1 MKRLLLCC
9 WIVLL
14 WFSHSVRADDV
25 WVIEIKGGIGPA
37 ISDYVSR
44 EIALAQEE
52 QAKFIVLKMDTPG
65 GLDTSMREIIQA
77 ITISPIPIATWV
89 GPAGSRAASAGTYI
103 LLASHVASMAPGTN
117 LGAATPVS
125 LGGPQRDKDQDSNNP
140 FAPKQDQSDKSRPSQ
155 QDSPQKSQPAPSVED
170 ESIAPSDQAKKT
182 PDEDAKADN
191 TDNASGES
199 EKIAAKTAMEKK
211 VMNDAAAY
219 IQSLAKLHGRNE
231 VWAEKAVR
239 EAASLDAES
248 ALAENV
254 IDFIAPNLDQLI
266 AQANGRQVVVNGV
279 QTEIAL
285 SNVAYVERQQ
295 DWRFKLLTVITNPNV
310 AYILML
316 IGIYGLLLEFYNP
329 GVGLPGVLGGICLI
343 LAMYSL
349 QLLPVSYAGLGLLL
363 LGIALMIAETFS
375 PSFGILGLGGIV
387 AFVLGSVMLMDTET
401 PGFQIAVP
409 LIVGLTVVSALF
421 FFVIIALLL
430 KVRRRPVTTGV
441 QLIQGQIATVI
452 CGFPGEG
459 KVMVDGEIWQARSNM
474 RYQQGDH
481 VVVTNISGLWLDVE
495 SVNKE

>member
-1 MKRLLLCC
+1 MKRLLLCF

-14 WFSHSVRADDV
+14 WVPSFTYADDV

-44 EIALAQEE
+44 EIVLAQEQ

-103 LLASHVASMAPGTN
+103 LLASHIASMAPGTN

-125 LGGPQRDKDQDSNNP
+125 LGGPQRDKDSDSNNP
-140 FAPKQDQSDKSRPSQ
+140 FAPKQEQPDEASR
-155 QDSPQKSQPAPSVED
+155 SQPAPSSEQSPSDSSDQTDKTTGTNKD
-170 ESIAPSDQAKKT
+170 ESEAAGKPEQ
-182 PDEDAKADN
+182 
-191 TDNASGES
+191 TDNAPGEGD
-199 EKIAAKTAMEKK
+199 KIAAKTAMEKK

-231 VWAEKAVR
+231 VWAEKAVT

-248 ALAENV
+248 ALAKNV

-266 AQANGRQVVVNGV
+266 AKANGRTVIVNGV
-279 QTEIAL
+279 QSDIAL
-285 SNVAYVERQQ
+285 SNVAYIEREQ

-474 RYQQGDH
+474 QYQQGDH

-495 SVNKE
+495 SIKKE